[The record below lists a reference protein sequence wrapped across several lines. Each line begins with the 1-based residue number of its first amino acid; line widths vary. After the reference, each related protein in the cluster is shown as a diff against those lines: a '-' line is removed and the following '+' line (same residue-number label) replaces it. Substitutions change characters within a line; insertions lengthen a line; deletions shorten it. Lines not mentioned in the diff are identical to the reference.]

1 MIKYFFRKKK
11 AEWKVKAL
19 LYETLGGLL
28 DDQKDLMDFVRKLYT
43 ALKDVPAET
52 LQQELITKLA
62 DIIHEKSN
70 SAEATGDTANNT
82 AENAAGQM
90 AKNTTKI

>member
-19 LYETLGGLL
+19 LYETLGSLL
-28 DDQKDLMDFVRKLYT
+28 DNQKDLMDFVRRLYT
-43 ALKDVPAET
+43 ALKDVPTEK
-52 LQQELITKLA
+52 LQQELIAKLA

-70 SAEATGDTANNT
+70 MAEATGDTADNT
-82 AENAAGQM
+82 AENAAGHR